1 MPGIFKGWRPPV
13 LGLAA
18 VFLAAAPALAQVPAE
33 RLQIIRAAFF
43 DTAKDKDFL
52 ADADKAQLDI
62 AAIPGDKL
70 QAMVVDLVATSPDI
84 VEKYKLAVTRQ

>member
-1 MPGIFKGWRPPV
+1 MLFRSDRV
-13 LGLAA
+13 
-18 VFLAAAPALAQVPAE
+18 ALLRKALMDVAQ
-33 RLQIIRAAFF
+33 
-43 DTAKDKDFL
+43 DKLFL